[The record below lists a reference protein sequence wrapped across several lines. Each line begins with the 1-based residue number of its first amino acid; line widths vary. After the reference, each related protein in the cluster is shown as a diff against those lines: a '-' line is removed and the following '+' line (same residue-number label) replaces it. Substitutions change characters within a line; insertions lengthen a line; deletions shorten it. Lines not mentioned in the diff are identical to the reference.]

1 MNRHQLEERFFGV
14 TRWFSIAFFVTV
26 TVFPLV
32 VMLALSFK
40 PIADLMRSPG
50 NFLPSPDQ
58 FTVETYRR
66 ILADTT
72 EGGYGFG
79 QYIQN
84 SAFIA
89 GMTVLGVLVLGVLA
103 AYAATRL
110 RYRGSG
116 TINTAII
123 LIYLFPPLVF
133 AVPLFVFFTRIGMR
147 PSFFAVIII
156 YFAYTLPLG
165 LYMLRN
171 YFRSL
176 PIALEE
182 AARVDGASRLQV
194 IRHVVA
200 PLATPA
206 IVTVGIYVFMS
217 AWDEFLFALLFLVED
232 RDSWTVTLGINQ
244 LEAVGGTPTT
254 VLMAGCVV
262 ITVPVIVVFAFAQ
275 RFLTEGLATGA
286 VKN

>member
-1 MNRHQLEERFFGV
+1 MSRHQLEEKFFGV
-14 TRWFSIAFFVTV
+14 ARWLSIGFFLTI
-26 TVFPLV
+26 TVFPMV
-32 VMLALSFK
+32 VMVALSFK
-40 PIADLMRSPG
+40 PIAALMRSPG
-50 NFLPSPDQ
+50 NILPTPQQ
-58 FTVETYRR
+58 FSTDTYTQ
-66 ILADTT
+66 ILTSRAD
-72 EGGYGFG
+72 GGYGFARF
-79 QYIQN
+79 IQN

-89 GMTVLGVLVLGVLA
+89 GVTVIGVLVLGVLA

-110 RYRGSG
+110 RYRGST

-133 AVPLFVFFTRIGMR
+133 AVPLFVFFTRLGMR

-171 YFRSL
+171 YFRSI
-176 PIALEE
+176 PVELED

-200 PLATPA
+200 PLAAPA
-206 IVTVGIYVFMS
+206 IATVGIYVFIA

-232 RDSWTVTLGINQ
+232 TDSWTVALGINQ
-244 LEAVGGTPTT
+244 LEAVGGTPAT

-262 ITVPVIVVFAFAQ
+262 ITVPVIIVFSFAQ
-275 RFLTEGLATGA
+275 RFLTEGLTTGG
-286 VKN
+286 VKS